1 MAGSSLLLL
10 LVLLLVVV
18 SPNLTAAV
26 LSSSSAEE
34 EEVVILEM
42 VLLNDDSIGLDGI
55 GSDIFLFAGL
65 KAARRKKFV
74 ELKMLLYLALSNHL
88 NPCKCKH
95 YSWSI

>member
-10 LVLLLVVV
+10 VLLLVV

-42 VLLNDDSIGLDGI
+42 VLSSIGLDGI